1 MDQVTA
7 TEQKQPVR
15 SVISQTDRRIIAVLA
30 RNGRRSYR
38 EIGRELDI
46 SEGTVRQR
54 VARLMELD
62 LIRITVVGN
71 LITLGFEV
79 VAMVQ
84 IRVEPG
90 HVDSVAE
97 QLTSYPNVRFV
108 ATSFG
113 ATDIVIQT
121 LHHDIQGLHDFVNN
135 ELPRAAPSITRI
147 ETLQLSN
154 VLKSTWTWGD
164 WFEL

>member
-1 MDQVTA
+1 M
-7 TEQKQPVR
+7 EQKQPVR
-15 SVISQTDRRIIAVLA
+15 DTISETDQRIIATLA

-38 EIGRELDI
+38 EIARELDI

-54 VARLMELD
+54 VARLIDLD

-79 VAMVQ
+79 VAMVH
-84 IRVEPG
+84 IRVQPG
-90 HVDSVAE
+90 HADSIAE
-97 QLTSYPNVRFV
+97 RLTKFPHARFV

-113 ATDIVIQT
+113 STDIIIQT
-121 LHHDIQGLHDFVNN
+121 LHHDVQSLHDFVSN
-135 ELPRAAPSITRI
+135 ELPRVAPKITRI
-147 ETLQLSN
+147 DTFQLSN
-154 VLKSTWTWGD
+154 VMKSTWTWGD